1 METRHTACP
10 QLLIFWNTCVF
21 TIPSDSHQAQM
32 HDILY
37 SCSSCKEGI
46 RLIASVYVLTDTTNL
61 RGRISFSFRPWNTVN
76 TSIPNRN
83 IVAHQH
89 TQAGHFVGT
98 SIPYRDIVD
107 TSIPNRDIVDT
118 SIPNRDIVDT
128 SIPNRDIVDTSIPN
142 RDIVDTSIPNRDI
155 VDTSI
160 LRLTTKWQLS
170 RSCNCC
176 SRFAIWKPLK
186 GIRDFPRYFCVR
198 CYLYFSLPNPV
209 ACSCRIH
216 RTTDRMYRCRYS
228 C

>member
-118 SIPNRDIVDT
+118 SI
-128 SIPNRDIVDTSIPN
+128 
-142 RDIVDTSIPNRDI
+142 
-155 VDTSI
+155 